1 VAVMAGREV
10 DETGLPITSMA
21 GAMAEAVDSF
31 QEGGRQTGGIPKRR
45 MAEGSSLN
53 ATGNLPA
60 GTLAGGGD
68 MAGDILGDRDG
79 VVAEVADDP
88 DVRHRAVS
96 AVSAVSAVGA
106 VGAVGVPSVPVAV
119 PSTGSAPARRDSLA
133 RVSAN
138 RTGRLATGTGTM
150 PAMSTESASPQKK
163 YAPEARIADAG
174 SGVVDLVAFDSDV
187 TSETPTISFDGDDA
201 EADDA
206 EPGDV
211 IVDPAA
217 VDARMLELGREWFD
231 IESFRPGQ
239 ALAIRNVLAGIDTL
253 AIMPTGAGKS
263 LCYQLPALELDGVTL
278 VVSPLIALMKDQH
291 DKLDLLGIDVLRLD
305 STLSPRDEQIALA
318 RLSDGRP
325 CIAYV
330 TPERLGEPRFRER
343 LAGVRVALFVVDE
356 AHCISQWG
364 HDFRPAYLGL
374 GDAVRALGMPPVLA
388 LTATAPSKVKDDIL
402 AQLGIP
408 EASVIDIGLDRP
420 NLRYHVFKASSERK
434 KQALL
439 LRLLERQQGCGIIY
453 AATVKTV
460 DALADFLAEHGVQCG
475 RYHGRMR
482 AKERERVQS
491 AFMDRS
497 TPRIMVATNAFG
509 LGVDKQDIRFV
520 IHYNFP
526 GSLESYYQEAGRAG
540 RDGRP
545 ANCVLLYQPEDKRI
559 QSFFLGGRYP
569 TPEQTRAVAEAL
581 IGLSRAQAPA
591 AADGADG
598 APPWMR
604 APTDAELVS
613 IKDIAEKADTPAKKA
628 RVVLSFLKEVGFASE
643 APGARFAPL
652 TVEPPSISEL
662 ARATTR
668 YEQKRAQD
676 RARLQSMLRYSQ
688 SHLCRA
694 RLLVTYFGYTDGPVC
709 GVCDNCQRAKKQA
722 EAAEA
727 RESASVSSVA
737 AALAARRAAA
747 SSEPVDARRALLE
760 EAMVRRQARAGRAR
774 ALKIERAR
782 KITSPGALL
791 KGDLVR
797 HAAWGDGE
805 VVRVVGDSAL
815 AFFPGHGEK
824 LLKASFLEKL
834 VP

>member
-1 VAVMAGREV
+1 M
-10 DETGLPITSMA
+10 
-21 GAMAEAVDSF
+21 
-31 QEGGRQTGGIPKRR
+31 
-45 MAEGSSLN
+45 
-53 ATGNLPA
+53 
-60 GTLAGGGD
+60 
-68 MAGDILGDRDG
+68 
-79 VVAEVADDP
+79 
-88 DVRHRAVS
+88 
-96 AVSAVSAVGA
+96 
-106 VGAVGVPSVPVAV
+106 
-119 PSTGSAPARRDSLA
+119 
-133 RVSAN
+133 
-138 RTGRLATGTGTM
+138 ATGTSQM
-150 PAMSTESASPQKK
+150 PAVQPIGRGTGEV
-163 YAPEARIADAG
+163 EALRADEPTGEVLVEEEVIELA
-174 SGVVDLVAFDSDV
+174 DLDV
-187 TSETPTISFDGDDA
+187 EKLDA
-201 EADDA
+201 H
-206 EPGDV
+206 
-211 IVDPAA
+211 
-217 VDARMLELGREWFD
+217 MLEVGRDRFD
-231 IESFRPGQ
+231 IEAFRPGQ
-239 ALAIRNVLAGIDTL
+239 ALAIRNVIGTIDTL

-291 DKLDLLGIDVLRLD
+291 DKLAQLDIDVLRLD
-305 STLSPRDEQIALA
+305 STLSPRDEQAALA

-374 GDAVRALGMPPVLA
+374 GDAVRALGRPPILA
-388 LTATAPSKVKDDIL
+388 LTATAPPKVKDDIL

-420 NLRYHVFKASSERK
+420 NLRYHVIQATTERK

-439 LRLLERQQGCGIIY
+439 LRLLDRQSGCGIIY
-453 AATVKTV
+453 AATVKAV
-460 DALADFLAEHGVQCG
+460 DALADFLASSGIECG

-491 AFMDRS
+491 AFMDHGD
-497 TPRIMVATNAFG
+497 PRIMVATNAFG

-581 IGLSRAQAPA
+581 IAVYRRGDAPVGS
-591 AADGADG
+591 DPDESTFV
-598 APPWMR
+598 P
-604 APTDAELVS
+604 L
-613 IKDIAEKADTPAKKA
+613 KDIAERADAPAKKA
-628 RVVLSFLKEVGFASE
+628 RVVLSFLKEVGFAAE

-652 TVEPPSISEL
+652 TDVPPSIEEL

-676 RARLQSMLRYSQ
+676 RARLAAILRYAQ
-688 SHLCRA
+688 SHLCRT
-694 RLLVTYFGYTDGPVC
+694 RLLVTYFGYTDGEPC
-709 GVCDNCQRAKKQA
+709 GQCDNCMRAQKQA
-722 EAAEA
+722 QEHAIATGSSPAIRRPPPAAPTA
-727 RESASVSSVA
+727 PLDPNDSAGH
-737 AALAARRAAA
+737 RR
-747 SSEPVDARRALLE
+747 SLLE
-760 EAMVRRQARAGRAR
+760 EAMARRAQRAARPR
-774 ALKIERAR
+774 ALKIERSR
-782 KITSPGALL
+782 RTTSPGTLL

-797 HAAWGDGE
+797 HAQWGEGE
-805 VVRVVGDSAL
+805 VVRMVGDSAL

-824 LLKASFLEKL
+824 LLKASFLEK
-834 VP
+834 VNGR

>member
-1 VAVMAGREV
+1 MAGR
-10 DETGLPITSMA
+10 
-21 GAMAEAVDSF
+21 AVDGTDVSVPSASRLP
-31 QEGGRQTGGIPKRR
+31 EL
-45 MAEGSSLN
+45 AELDRSRGESSN
-53 ATGNLPA
+53 G
-60 GTLAGGGD
+60 
-68 MAGDILGDRDG
+68 G
-79 VVAEVADDP
+79 VVADQGGGVVEEVADDRGS
-88 DVRHRAVS
+88 VRHRVAGP
-96 AVSAVSAVGA
+96 ADGA
-106 VGAVGVPSVPVAV
+106 PRGRPRPTAKAQ
-119 PSTGSAPARRDSLA
+119 ARRLA
-133 RVSAN
+133 A
-138 RTGRLATGTGTM
+138 GTGEM
-150 PAMSTESASPQKK
+150 AVFSDPGA
-163 YAPEARIADAG
+163 ARG
-174 SGVVDLVAFDSDV
+174 SD
-187 TSETPTISFDGDDA
+187 PRDGTVA
-201 EADDA
+201 EADAREVGTAPTLIDESGLDADGEDA
-206 EPGDV
+206 EVFEDA
-211 IVDPAA
+211 DASAAA
-217 VDARMLELGREWFD
+217 VEARLLALGRHWFD

-239 ALAIRNVLAGIDTL
+239 ALAIRNVVAGIDTL

-291 DKLDLLGIDVLRLD
+291 DKLELLGIDVLRLD
-305 STLSPRDEQIALA
+305 STLSPRDEQTALA

-343 LAGVRVALFVVDE
+343 LAGVDVALFVVDE

-374 GDAVRALGMPPVLA
+374 GDAVRALGKPPVLA

-402 AQLGIP
+402 AQLGIAD
-408 EASVIDIGLDRP
+408 ASVIDIGLDRP

-434 KQALL
+434 KQQLL
-439 LRLLERQQGCGIIY
+439 LRLLDRQQGCGIIY

-460 DALADFLAEHGVQCG
+460 DALADFLAEHGVECG

-482 AKERERVQS
+482 SKERERVQS

-540 RDGRP
+540 RDGRA

-581 IGLSRAQAPA
+581 IHLSQHAPVGDDTTPVA
-591 AADGADG
+591 MAGADDTGPHVLAVGSSRFASGFASGEGTGQHALPGG
-598 APPWMR
+598 A
-604 APTDAELVS
+604 AFISL
-613 IKDIAEKADTPAKKA
+613 KDIAERADTPAKKA
-628 RVVLSFLKEVGFASE
+628 RVVLSFLKEVGFAAE

-652 TVEPPSISEL
+652 TGEPPSIAEL
-662 ARATTR
+662 ARSTNR

-676 RARLQSMLRYSQ
+676 RARLQSMLRYAQ

-694 RLLVTYFGYTDGPVC
+694 RLLVTYFGYTDDVVC
-709 GVCDNCQRAKKQA
+709 GVCDNCQRQRQRASQ
-722 EAAEA
+722 EATAAMEP
-727 RESASVSSVA
+727 SVASVVA
-737 AALAARRAAA
+737 AIAARRAAIA
-747 SSEPVDARRALLE
+747 TATPPSGSMTPSAGRATSRTTAPAPVAEPVDARRAMLE
-760 EAMVRRQARAGRAR
+760 EAMARRQVRTGRAR
-774 ALKIERAR
+774 ALKIERSR
-782 KITSPGALL
+782 RLTSPGGLI

-797 HAAWGDGE
+797 HATWGNGE

-834 VP
+834 AP